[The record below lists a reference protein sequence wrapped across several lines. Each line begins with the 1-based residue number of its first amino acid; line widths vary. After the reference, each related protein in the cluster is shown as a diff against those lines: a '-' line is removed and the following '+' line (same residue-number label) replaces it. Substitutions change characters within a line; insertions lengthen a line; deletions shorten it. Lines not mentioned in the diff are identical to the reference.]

1 MSETTGKTTGE
12 AAQNAAEGGEQR
24 RGAGMRVLGALAR
37 VREASV
43 LLVAIGL
50 TIYFQSANSAFL
62 SQQNILSLARY
73 AVPYVVISAA
83 LCLLLICGEI
93 DLSVGV
99 SFGFAPIVMYLAYD
113 KLFLYLWLA
122 VIVGLLAVALV
133 GFINGVITVYLGV
146 SSLITTLGML
156 FLLLGLN
163 VILTGGFPATP
174 PDTNL
179 TTKILGEYAW
189 SGTIWAILIVV
200 FLQLLLSRTRW
211 GLHTYATGGNLLGS
225 REAGVSVARIKIG
238 NFMLCAVLGGFVGI
252 IESFRISSI
261 DPLAGGPNLVLLCIA
276 SAVIGGTA
284 LLGGVGTATG
294 AFLGALVLVIL
305 QNGFTL
311 QGIDADTFNV
321 VLGIAILIAM
331 ILNVYVARMRG
342 AGRV

>member
-1 MSETTGKTTGE
+1 LSKTTG
-12 AAQNAAEGGEQR
+12 QTSGETATPETGNGTQE
-24 RGAGMRVLGALAR
+24 RGVGMRILGALAR
-37 VREASV
+37 VREASI
-43 LLVAIGL
+43 LLVAVGMA
-50 TIYFQSANSAFL
+50 IYFQSANSAFL
-62 SQQNILSLARY
+62 SQQNILTLARY
-73 AVPYVVISAA
+73 AVPYVVIAAA

-179 TTKILGEYAW
+179 TTRILGEYAW
-189 SGTIWAILIVV
+189 SGTIWAIVIVV
-200 FLQLLLSRTRW
+200 LLQLLLSRTRW
-211 GLHTYATGGNLLGS
+211 GLHTYATGGNPLGS

-294 AFLGALVLVIL
+294 AFLGALVLIIL

-321 VLGIAILIAM
+321 VLGIAILVAM
-331 ILNVYVARMRG
+331 ILNVYVARLRG